1 MHYIRGML
9 NPNVVWELSNRF
21 GWVNKH
27 PMGLDQLDFNQK
39 EYAVQLNRSYVVT
52 LKGIMTLRDFQFL
65 WVQGNKSP
73 ALLYKLPNVYNSLIN
88 DIEER
93 QWKIKVYKKERI
105 VKLSYDPYTNLVT
118 VHIEPKT
125 YKKVIETKFSDIYIY
140 KEYFLQDINTLIEK
154 LNRLHEDHNDFVY
167 VL

>member
-27 PMGLDQLDFNQK
+27 PMGLNQLDFNQRQ
-39 EYAVQLNRSYVVT
+39 YAVQLNRSYVVT

-73 ALLYKLPNVYNSLIN
+73 ALLYKLPNVYNSLIS

-93 QWKIKVYKKERI
+93 QWKIKAYKKERV

-118 VHIEPKT
+118 VHMEPKT
-125 YKKVIETKFSDIYIY
+125 YKNVIETKFSDIYIY
-140 KEYFLQDINTLIEK
+140 KEYFLQDINMLIEK
-154 LNRLHEDHNDFVY
+154 LNRLHEDHNDFEH